1 MMDTQYILL
10 TIRNKERGYFYFFFF
25 CFGFFFFKL
34 YLLRQGDIEP
44 ICKEKGRGPTRKKKN
59 GWRALRVQG
68 EKFFLK
74 KKGKYTF
81 LKR

>member
-10 TIRNKERGYFYFFFF
+10 TIRNKERGYFYLFCLFF
-25 CFGFFFFKL
+25 L
-34 YLLRQGDIEP
+34 IVLLRQGDIEP
-44 ICKEKGRGPTRKKKN
+44 ICKEKGRGHTRRKTN
-59 GWRALRVQG
+59 GWRASRVQG

-74 KKGKYTF
+74 KKGKYIF

>member
-1 MMDTQYILL
+1 MMHTQYILL
-10 TIRNKERGYFYFFFF
+10 TIRNKEIGYFCLFFFP
-25 CFGFFFFKL
+25 FFFKL
-34 YLLRQGDIEP
+34 YLLRQGDIEH

-59 GWRALRVQG
+59 GWRASKVQR